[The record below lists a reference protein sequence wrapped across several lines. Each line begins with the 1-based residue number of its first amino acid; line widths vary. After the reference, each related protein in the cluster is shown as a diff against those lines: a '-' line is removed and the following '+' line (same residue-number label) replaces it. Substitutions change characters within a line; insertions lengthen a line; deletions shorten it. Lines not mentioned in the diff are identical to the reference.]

1 MVVIVDYG
9 MGNLGSIRNMLKK
22 LGAPVTVSGDPV
34 VIAQATQLILPG
46 VGAFC
51 TGMQRLSNL
60 NLASALNDQV
70 RNKRTPTLGVCL
82 GMQLMTRHSEEGDV
96 EGLGWINARTV
107 RFRVNDPAVKV
118 PHMGWNTVTA
128 KGTCPLLRGFDEEP
142 RFYFVHSYHL
152 VCDDPALTAGTTC
165 HGYEFASVIQQG
177 NIFGVQFHP
186 EKSHTFGL
194 RLLKNFLEIDRSC

>member
-22 LGAPVTVSGDPV
+22 LGAPVAVSGDPV

-60 NLASALNDQV
+60 NLANALNDQV

-82 GMQLMTRHSEEGDV
+82 GMQLMTRHSEEGM
-96 EGLGWINARTV
+96 W
-107 RFRVNDPAVKV
+107 
-118 PHMGWNTVTA
+118 MGWDGST
-128 KGTCPLLRGFDEEP
+128 P
-142 RFYFVHSYHL
+142 RPFVS
-152 VCDDPALTAGTTC
+152 T
-165 HGYEFASVIQQG
+165 
-177 NIFGVQFHP
+177 
-186 EKSHTFGL
+186 
-194 RLLKNFLEIDRSC
+194 